1 MNIIRS
7 VLLPLVLI
15 PAMASAQAGTIPAPA
30 ACTEIVDTLAKSSAS
45 HRVNLSSTRISS
57 NQSYTFWINSRA
69 GGSQGDMTFKSKCVT
84 SAEGEVVSLRVEQGY
99 WK

>member
-1 MNIIRS
+1 MKIIRKA
-7 VLLPLVLI
+7 LLPLVFI

-30 ACTEIVDTLAKSSAS
+30 ACTEIVDTLAKTSAS
-45 HRVNLSSTRISS
+45 HRVNQSSARISS

-69 GGSQGDMTFKSKCVT
+69 GGSQGDMRFKTKCVT
-84 SAEGEVVSLRVEQGY
+84 SADGDVVSLRVEQGN